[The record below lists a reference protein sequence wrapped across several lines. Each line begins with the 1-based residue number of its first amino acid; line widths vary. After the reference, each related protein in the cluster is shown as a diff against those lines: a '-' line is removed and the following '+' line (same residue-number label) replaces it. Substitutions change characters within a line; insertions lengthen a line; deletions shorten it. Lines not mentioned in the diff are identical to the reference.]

1 MVRTSGFV
9 GVLTTPSSNDPL
21 TVGSTTANG
30 NGAHLTAGGIW
41 TNGSSRTFK
50 EGVVPIDASEV
61 LAKVAALPIATWRY
75 KGESKAQHIGPM
87 AEDFHSAFGLGDSE
101 RYIGTVD
108 ADGVALAAIQGLH
121 QMMQQKD
128 ARLIL
133 QEREISLLKEKLQA
147 IEAKLGHS
155 RLLPHILRTGG
166 LVKGWCFT
174 VLDGGGL
181 RGFSRRNPLAAD
193 APN

>member
-1 MVRTSGFV
+1 MTSSLVRTTGFV
-9 GVLTTPSSNDPL
+9 GVLTNPSGTDPL
-21 TVGSTTANG
+21 TVGNTAANG
-30 NGAHLTAGGIW
+30 NGAHLTAGGVW

-50 EGVVPIDASEV
+50 EGMVPIDASEV

-75 KGESKAQHIGPM
+75 KGESMAQHIGPM

-133 QEREISLLKEKLQA
+133 QEREIPLLRKSCRRSKRSS
-147 IEAKLGHS
+147 GS
-155 RLLPHILRTGG
+155 
-166 LVKGWCFT
+166 
-174 VLDGGGL
+174 DS
-181 RGFSRRNPLAAD
+181 GFEHHCCRLAAW
-193 APN
+193 